1 MRRLAHLALV
11 FAVTAC
17 QPMQWQGVWT
27 GTATLNDGRMPTTAS
42 GTLTITN
49 GAGIPAALMFAFSG
63 TLAGGTKTF
72 SCPPVISSA
81 SNTST
86 TLTLATPSTPC
97 RMTTS
102 PDDGCTYDVVFNSG
116 EFALAPDK
124 LTGSGNGRLSAACPS
139 MGSSSTDFGWTVTAS
154 DRR

>member
-1 MRRLAHLALV
+1 MRRLTHLVLV
-11 FAVTAC
+11 LTVTAC

-27 GTATLNDGRMPTTAS
+27 GSATLNDGRMPTTAT
-42 GTLTITN
+42 GTITITN

-86 TLTLATPSTPC
+86 TLIVATPATC
-97 RMTTS
+97 KLTAS
-102 PDDGCTYDVVFNSG
+102 PDDGCTYDVTINSG

-124 LTGSGNGRLSAACPS
+124 LTGSGNGRLSAACPA
-139 MGSSSTDFGWTVTAS
+139 MGSSSTDFGWAVTAS
-154 DRR
+154 DRK